1 LIFFMSMNKNNKV
14 FFVILTISSIAFLSG
29 CQNAVTPIIPLKPGE
44 MQATVSGFGTFYTT
58 NAHAIDGGSNSTY
71 SIHASVKTADGLND
85 SVVFDFNFTKLTIT
99 PYTVDFTD
107 PISYMNYCIT
117 HTDGSCSNYRVE
129 NGTGSGILKVTSITA
144 NDNIQGTFSGTF
156 QSTTGGGNITVTGG
170 EFYASF

>member
-1 LIFFMSMNKNNKV
+1 MIFFISMNKNYKA
-14 FFVILTISSIAFLSG
+14 FFAILTISLVTFLSG
-29 CQNAVTPIIPLKPGE
+29 CQNAVAPIIPLKPGE

-58 NAHAIDGGSNSTY
+58 NAHAIDGGSNSIY
-71 SIHASVKTADGLND
+71 SIHASVRTADGLND

-99 PYTVDFTD
+99 PYTVDFSD

-156 QSTTGGGNITVTGG
+156 QSTTGSGNITVTDG